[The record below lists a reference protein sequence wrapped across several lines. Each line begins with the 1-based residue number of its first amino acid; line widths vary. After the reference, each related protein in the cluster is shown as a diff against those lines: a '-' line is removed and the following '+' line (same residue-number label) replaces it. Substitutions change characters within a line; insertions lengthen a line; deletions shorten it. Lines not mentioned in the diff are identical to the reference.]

1 MPAENLGSLL
11 DWAFAEL
18 KRIDIE
24 TPQLDARLLLQQATG
39 FSREDLILDPRR
51 GVEAAVVEK
60 FRQFIA
66 RRLAH
71 EPVSRILGYREF
83 YGRPFKVTSAVL
95 DPRPD
100 TETLIDLALPL
111 MTGNCRILDLGTGS
125 GAIIVTLLAELPAA
139 SGVAVDLSS
148 AALSV
153 ARANAEALGVASRL
167 TFLEGNWFQPV
178 TGHFDLIIANPPY
191 IPTGGIPD
199 LEPDVRDY
207 DPHLALA
214 GGLDGLDPYRLIAA
228 EAGAHL
234 APNGHIVV
242 ELGAGQAAD
251 VEVIFAQTGFQLH
264 GKGVDLGGHVRCLD
278 FLGSPNL

>member
-24 TPQLDARLLLQQATG
+24 TPQLDARLLLQQATR

-125 GAIIVTLLAELPAA
+125 GAIIVTLLAERPAA

>member
-24 TPQLDARLLLQQATG
+24 TPQLDARLLLQQATR